1 MKDFLNKIN
10 NKENLN
16 LEEMQEAINLIMT
29 GMVGDS
35 DIELFLIALNAK
47 GITETEVTAA
57 ATVMKEKSLKYDLG
71 DGTHI
76 DTCGTGGTGLYTFNC
91 STAS

>member
-1 MKDFLNKIN
+1 MKDFLNKIS

-16 LEEMQEAINLIMT
+16 FEEMQEAINLIMT

-35 DIELFLIALNAK
+35 DIESFLIALNAK

-57 ATVMKEKSLKYDLG
+57 ATVMKEKSLKYNFCL
-71 DGTHI
+71 
-76 DTCGTGGTGLYTFNC
+76 LYT
-91 STAS
+91 SDAADE